1 MKKYTS
7 YKDTGIDYIGEIPSE
22 WSIIKIKHLFKE
34 INEKSVDGSEE
45 LLSVSQYTGVTP
57 KREKID
63 EEEDNLTNAATLEG
77 YKLVQVNDL
86 VINIMLAWNGCLGV
100 SNYAG
105 ISSPA
110 YCVYRL
116 KTDHNPKYFDYLLKT
131 EIYKAEFKR
140 NSTGII
146 DSRLR
151 LYTDKLFNIYSILPP
166 KLIQDRIVEFLEKKI
181 KLFDALMFSNSL
193 IFGKSSRKA
202 GLLQEYRNTLIYEA
216 VTGKI
221 FTESELVAVEEAT
234 DFLKEYSLNKME

>member
-1 MKKYTS
+1 MKKHNS
-7 YKDTGIDYIGEIPSE
+7 YKNSDIDWIGKIPST
-22 WSIIKIKHLFKE
+22 WSVIKIKHLYNE
-34 INEKSVDGSEE
+34 INNRSEKGAEE
-45 LLSVSQYTGVTP
+45 LLSVSQYTGVSP

-77 YKLVQVNDL
+77 YKLVAKNDL

-100 SNYAG
+100 SEYKG

-116 KTDHNPKYFDYLLKT
+116 KTNDNPKYFDYLFRT

-151 LYTDKLFNIYSILPP
+151 LYTDKFFNIYAIRPP
-166 KLIQDRIVEFLEKKI
+166 NEYQDLIVTFLDRKI
-181 KLFDALMFSNSL
+181 KLIDALISSNDL
-193 IFGKSSRKA
+193 VFGKSNRKT
-202 GLLQEYRNTLIYEA
+202 GLLQEFKNTVIYEA
-216 VTGKI
+216 VTGRIDVRDEKVEVEKE
-221 FTESELVAVEEAT
+221 TE
-234 DFLKEYSLNKME
+234 FLKKYQEAILA

>member
-1 MKKYTS
+1 MKKYNS
-7 YKDTGIDYIGEIPSE
+7 YKPSGIDYIGEIPSE
-22 WSIIKIKHLFKE
+22 WSTIKIKHLFKE
-34 INEKSVDGSEE
+34 INEKSSTGNEE

-100 SNYAG
+100 SNYNG

-116 KTDHNPKYFDYLLKT
+116 KTEDNPKYFDYLFRT

-151 LYTDKLFNIYSILPP
+151 LYTDKFFNIYSILPP
-166 KLIQDRIVEFLEKKI
+166 KNVQNRIVEFLERKL

-202 GLLQEYRNTLIYEA
+202 GLLQEYKNTLIYEA

-221 FTESELVAVEEAT
+221 FTETESVAVEEAT
-234 DFLKEYSLNKME
+234 DFLKVYSSTEVE